1 MKNTMI
7 DRNIPSAFFKSERKH
22 EYRVPYTII
31 SKKEPDWHNAVML
44 YANDKGEALAKAKQN
59 WQLLLGRQKKRIIWG
74 KPERVKDV

>member
-1 MKNTMI
+1 
-7 DRNIPSAFFKSERKH
+7 
-22 EYRVPYTII
+22 
-31 SKKEPDWHNAVML
+31 ML

>member
-31 SKKEPDWHNAVML
+31 DKKELDWHNAIVL
-44 YANDKGEALAKAKQN
+44 HANDKGEALAIAKRHERQI
-59 WQLLLGRQKKRIIWG
+59 LGILGDRKHKKKIRWG
-74 KPERVKDV
+74 KP